1 MRMPKPSPAS
11 VGTITLATAAATA
24 STRVTSHILSICLIA
39 LAVIAVLC
47 ATLLQ
52 AIAIIVPQQSNHRL
66 ALLSEVLK
74 YRHNARLNEVKSKS
88 AP

>member
-1 MRMPKPSPAS
+1 M
-11 VGTITLATAAATA
+11 TLATAAATA
-24 STRVTSHILSICLIA
+24 STWVTPHVLSICLIA

-47 ATLLQ
+47 ATLLH
-52 AIAIIVPQQSNHRL
+52 AIAVIVPQKSNHRL

-74 YRHNARLNEVKSKS
+74 YRRDTRLNETKSKS